1 MFANSERI
9 SLLLEVMHKMVI
21 YQFENLILQ
30 NIHFIWHRHFWTIT
44 GNAKSFGWTHKEVW
58 LEVRN
63 YRVSTERG
71 CCSEAKS
78 KDKGWLFGLGLGAK
92 LTTWSY
98 FQKVDV
104 LAPSSHRWASPPST
118 APEKAS
124 ALEMKNKMKYV
135 SQMMII
141 TTQMYCT
148 VILCSSLLV

>member
-1 MFANSERI
+1 MFANSKAI
-9 SLLLEVMHKMVI
+9 SQLLVMMHKMVI

-44 GNAKSFGWTHKEVW
+44 GNAKFFVMDTQ
-58 LEVRN
+58 
-63 YRVSTERG
+63 RG
-71 CCSEAKS
+71 AKL

-104 LAPSSHRWASPPST
+104 LAPFSHRWASPPST

-124 ALEMKNKMKYV
+124 ALEMKNKMKYL